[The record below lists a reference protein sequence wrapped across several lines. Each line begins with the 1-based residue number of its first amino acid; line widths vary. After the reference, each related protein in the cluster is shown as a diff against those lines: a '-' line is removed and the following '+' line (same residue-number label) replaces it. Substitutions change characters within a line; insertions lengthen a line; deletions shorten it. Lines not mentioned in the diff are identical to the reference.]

1 MWRAF
6 AETALLFTTPFVLY
20 ATFQLLQRR
29 WPFVAEL
36 WHRRIVA
43 TLTIAGLLLA
53 IAGMVFV
60 ALTWREQGAYVP
72 AHVENGRLLPGQF
85 R

>member
-6 AETALLFTTPFVLY
+6 LETALLFLTPFLAY
-20 ATFQLLQRR
+20 AAFQLLQRR

-36 WHRRIVA
+36 WHRRIVTA
-43 TLTIAGLLLA
+43 LTIAGLLLA
-53 IAGMVFV
+53 IAGMIAAAFV
-60 ALTWREQGAYVP
+60 WREQGAYVP
-72 AHVENGRLLPGQF
+72 AHVENGRLVPGAF